1 MEQKQSVRIRR
12 VGTLTFGC
20 MLLVFGILFLIR
32 IFVPGLDYEIIFR
45 CCTLYP
51 DCSWNRGVGRE
62 L

>member
-32 IFVPGLDYEIIFR
+32 IFVPGLIMKSFSDAY
-45 CCTLYP
+45 
-51 DCSWNRGVGRE
+51 SVS
-62 L
+62 